1 MNGHQATSGIINFLR
16 ESDSAFICINF
27 FDVSSASAGTTNEFA
42 NISPSA
48 AR

>member
-1 MNGHQATSGIINFLR
+1 MNGHQATSGIINLLR

-27 FDVSSASAGTTNEFA
+27 FDVSSASAGAPIEFA
-42 NISPSA
+42 NISPST